1 MLERMEF
8 NEMDRLRGNPASLK
22 AARGCGCGGGNHPKA
37 TYGTS
42 TNEGKYTVG
51 KSNKGYSMDKD
62 YFNLPSR
69 TSTYLAAPNSIY
81 RALSYQLRA
90 SNVERPSLIQARNI
104 TSPVTKNIQSDLD
117 NLEALIIAAKEK
129 EDLIKRS
136 L

>member
-37 TYGTS
+37 TYGIS

-51 KSNKGYSMDKD
+51 KSNKGYNLDKD
-62 YFNLPSR
+62 YFNQPSR

-81 RALSYQLRA
+81 RAFSYQIKA

-104 TSPVTKNIQSDLD
+104 TTPVIQNRQSDLES
-117 NLEALIIAAKEK
+117 LEALIMAAKEK
-129 EDLIKRS
+129 EASRWIQ
-136 L
+136 